1 MPFLCKTAENNR
13 NIGVSR
19 WKILFPATLLI
30 IAICT
35 SMGIYAYNCI
45 HDGMVEMSVAMEET
59 SASLGQVNEA
69 INIAIEESARG
80 VANVTEISVDLT
92 TAVVN
97 VGNEAESNKNIA
109 DSLEQEVN
117 KFKLN

>member
-45 HDGMVEMSVAMEET
+45 YDGMVEMSVAMEET

-69 INIAIEESARG
+69 
-80 VANVTEISVDLT
+80 
-92 TAVVN
+92 
-97 VGNEAESNKNIA
+97 ESNKNIA